1 MKPLDQPSLRP
12 LRLVAALMVALSCLT
27 PTLSSAQDA
36 VKALGGLFKS
46 LSLPGKPASNNSSNG
61 EKALDIFQTVAQ
73 PVEQIDETKEIEI
86 GRQLSA
92 VLLGAKP
99 LYADEKVQ
107 RYVNQLGRWISLQ
120 SSRPNLPWTFGV
132 IDDAG
137 YNAFAA
143 PGGYIFITK
152 GLLERVPDEAEL
164 AGVLAHEITH
174 VVAKHHLQALHKAAE
189 SGKWT
194 SVGTQL
200 LATQVKGDLANAAIG
215 QVVAM
220 GRNLYSKG
228 LDRDDE
234 FDADRSGVVLAARA
248 GFDPYG
254 LVSVVQGLRTASAD
268 DQLFA
273 LNVATHPP
281 AQQRLDQMEQSMGR
295 RLDDLSGQPGVTVD
309 QRLKLIMAGA
319 KRNQAKPTK

>member
-1 MKPLDQPSLRP
+1 MKPLQQPSSRP
-12 LRLVAALMVALSCLT
+12 LRLAAALLICASCLA
-27 PTLSSAQDA
+27 PTVSSAQDA
-36 VKALGGLFKS
+36 AKALGGLFKS
-46 LSLPGKPASNNSSNG
+46 LSLPGKPASNNSG
-61 EKALDIFQTVAQ
+61 GDKTLEVLQTLAK
-73 PVEQIDETKEIEI
+73 PVEQIDEPREIEI
-86 GRQLSA
+86 GRQLAS

-120 SSRPNLPWTFGV
+120 SARPNLPWTFAV

-164 AGVLAHEITH
+164 AGVLAHEITQ
-174 VVAKHHLQALHKAAE
+174 VVAKHHLQALRKAAE
-189 SGKWT
+189 SGKLT
-194 SVGTQL
+194 SALGQVA
-200 LATQVKGDLANAAIG
+200 ATQIKGDLANALIG
-215 QVVAM
+215 QGVALA
-220 GRNLYSKG
+220 RNLYSKG

-234 FDADRSGVVLAARA
+234 FDADRAGVVLAARA

-254 LVSVVQGLRTASAD
+254 LVSVVQGLRTASAS

-281 AQQRLDQMEQSMGR
+281 AQQRLDQLEQSMGR
-295 RLDDLSGQPGVTVD
+295 RLDDLSGQPGVTVE
-309 QRLKLIMAGA
+309 QRLQLIMVGA
-319 KRNQAKPTK
+319 KRNQAKPTQ

>member
-1 MKPLDQPSLRP
+1 MKPLHQPSSRP
-12 LRLVAALMVALSCLT
+12 LRLAAAVLIAFSCLS
-27 PTLSSAQDA
+27 PTVSSAQDA

-46 LSLPGKPASNNSSNG
+46 LSLPGKPASNNSSG
-61 EKALDIFQTVAQ
+61 DKASDLFQMLGQ
-73 PVEQIDETKEIEI
+73 SMEQIDEPKEIEI
-86 GRQLSA
+86 GRQLA
-92 VLLGAKP
+92 AMLLGAKP

-120 SSRPNLPWTFGV
+120 SARPNLPWSFAV

-143 PGGYIFITK
+143 PGGYIFITR
-152 GLLERVPDEAEL
+152 GLLERVPEEAEL
-164 AGVLAHEITH
+164 AGVLAHEINH
-174 VVAKHHLQALHKAAE
+174 VVAKHHLKALRKSA
-189 SGKWT
+189 
-194 SVGTQL
+194 GTGLLAQG
-200 LATQVKGDLANAAIG
+200 LATQVKGDLANAAYG
-215 QVVAM
+215 QAAALF
-220 GRNLYSKG
+220 RNLYSKG

-234 FDADRSGVVLAARA
+234 FDADRAGVVLAARA

-254 LVSVVQGLRTASAD
+254 LVSVVQGLRTASAE

-295 RLDDLSGQPGVTVD
+295 RLDDLSGQPGVTVE
-309 QRLKLIMAGA
+309 QRLQLIMMGA
-319 KRNQAKPTK
+319 KRNQAKPTQ

>member
-1 MKPLDQPSLRP
+1 MT
-12 LRLVAALMVALSCLT
+12 ALHT
-27 PTLSSAQDA
+27 PTLWTSLRRLLAPCLVLLACLAPGSAASQDA

-46 LSLPGKPASNNSSNG
+46 LTRPAPPAGATSSGDKTSDLIQMLSQSL
-61 EKALDIFQTVAQ
+61 D
-73 PVEQIDETKEIEI
+73 QIDETQEIDI
-86 GRQLSA
+86 GRQLAA

-99 LYADEKVQ
+99 LVADERLQ

-120 SSRPNLPWTFGV
+120 SARPTLPWSFAV

-143 PGGYIFITK
+143 PGGYIFITR
-152 GLLERVPDEAEL
+152 GLLERVPDEADL

-174 VVAKHHLQALHKAAE
+174 VVAKHHLQALRKSAK
-189 SGKWT
+189 SGLL
-194 SVGTQL
+194 TQL
-200 LATQVKGDLANAAIG
+200 LATQVKGDAANAVSG
-215 QVVAM
+215 QLFAL

-234 FDADRSGVVLAARA
+234 FDADRSGMLLAARS

-254 LVSVVQGLRTASAD
+254 LVSVLQNLRSAAPD
-268 DQLFA
+268 DPLFA
-273 LNVATHPP
+273 LSVSTHPP

-295 RLDDLSGQPGVTVD
+295 SLDEYTGQPAVSVD
-309 QRLKLIMAGA
+309 QRLKTIMAAA
-319 KRNQAKPTK
+319 KRNQAKP